1 MKKTLRTQ
9 VFVPALSVLSLA
21 VAASLHAQTIELD
34 PVVVTATRFSEDPNR
49 LPIGVSVL
57 NEEAIR
63 TSGASTVSEALMR
76 LLGIPGRLDLSGGAN
91 HTLDLRGFGETA
103 NSNQVVIVDGQRLNE
118 ADSSGPQLASIPI
131 ESIKRI
137 EVLRGNGA
145 VLYGEGATGG
155 VIVITTKAGLGVA
168 RRNAASVYSGIGSN
182 RLRELRANATV
193 ASGGFSVDVS
203 GQRRESDN
211 HRQNFRSESD
221 AGSLTAQWSNEL
233 FRVGVQHSQNTLNAG
248 LPGPLSIVEFQSD
261 PSKTNEPNNR
271 TRLNNQKNGLFAE
284 VFIDDWEIVAEAGS
298 RNKQLRSVFG
308 NFQYGYDVDA
318 KNASLRARH
327 ESMLGSTKNSL
338 VLGHDY
344 NTWDRNQSG
353 VLSSQKTQA
362 WYLQDSVTLSSG
374 ARFTFGGR
382 TEDVVKDGPRRLD
395 DRQNAWDLGMSYPMA
410 NDSRIWI
417 RTGESFRMANID
429 ELSSVVDIRPQISKD
444 TEAGWSRK
452 NASHEIEMR
461 VFRSGLVDEIGY
473 DPNAIGGFGDKNINF
488 DRTMRQ
494 GVEIDGRISLKPK
507 LTLSGNLALRR
518 ATFESGNYAGHDIPL
533 VARET
538 LALRAQWSVAEGHQV
553 TGGVNWVGA
562 RYADFDNQC
571 RMPDYTT
578 VDLRYARKFSNA
590 EFSLSANNLLD
601 HQFYTSA
608 ICSPAKVLSVYPEA
622 GRTFLA
628 AVRVNF

>member
-1 MKKTLRTQ
+1 MYGTY
-9 VFVPALSVLSLA
+9 
-21 VAASLHAQTIELD
+21 LD
-34 PVVVTATRFSEDPNR
+34 S
-49 LPIGVSVL
+49 
-57 NEEAIR
+57 
-63 TSGASTVSEALMR
+63 
-76 LLGIPGRLDLSGGAN
+76 
-91 HTLDLRGFGETA
+91 
-103 NSNQVVIVDGQRLNE
+103 
-118 ADSSGPQLASIPI
+118 
-131 ESIKRI
+131 
-137 EVLRGNGA
+137 
-145 VLYGEGATGG
+145 
-155 VIVITTKAGLGVA
+155 
-168 RRNAASVYSGIGSN
+168 
-182 RLRELRANATV
+182 
-193 ASGGFSVDVS
+193 
-203 GQRRESDN
+203 
-211 HRQNFRSESD
+211 
-221 AGSLTAQWSNEL
+221 
-233 FRVGVQHSQNTLNAG
+233 
-248 LPGPLSIVEFQSD
+248 
-261 PSKTNEPNNR
+261 
-271 TRLNNQKNGLFAE
+271 
-284 VFIDDWEIVAEAGS
+284 
-298 RNKQLRSVFG
+298 
-308 NFQYGYDVDA
+308 YDVDV

-344 NTWDRNQSG
+344 NTWNRNYSG
-353 VLSSQKTQA
+353 TLSSQKTQA

-571 RMPDYTT
+571 RIPDYTT

-601 HQFYTSA
+601 HQFYTNA
-608 ICSPAKVLSVYPEA
+608 TCSTAKVLSVYPEA